1 MADTYNL
8 YEYKDIQAK
17 WGTARLNIYQKHTG
31 LVPRAQEIG
40 DVLAALNFGIQGADE
55 AVDSP
60 IQKTSLDFAL
70 VDAPERNTANE
81 VWGGWES
88 FFTSD
93 ATAYKV
99 ELVVNDVV
107 RWTGFITPDSW
118 EEDLSYHAPVGI
130 TARDN

>member
-17 WGTARLNIYQKHTG
+17 WGTARLNIYQKQVG
-31 LVPRAQEIG
+31 SIKPFAAKIG

-60 IQKTSLDFAL
+60 IQKTSLEFAL
-70 VDAPERNTANE
+70 VDAPEPNIVTEA
-81 VWGGWES
+81 WGGWES

-93 ATAYKV
+93 ATA
-99 ELVVNDVV
+99 
-107 RWTGFITPDSW
+107 
-118 EEDLSYHAPVGI
+118 
-130 TARDN
+130 